1 MAAKAK
7 AVPKVNYLMPWLWP
21 NLMGAYFKQYPSQ
34 IKYQVGNEA
43 AERYSFYG
51 MRSILT
57 LFMVNSLLIS
67 KEESTEI
74 YHLFVAACYLMPL
87 VGAYISDRFWGKYK
101 TIMVLSFFYCF
112 GHAALAIWENKM
124 GLYLGLSLIA
134 IGSGGIKP
142 CASAFVGDQFKPD
155 QETQLTSI
163 YNLWYWMINFG
174 SAISSILTPI
184 TLDLYGP
191 SVAFGIPGVLMFIA
205 TIIFWLGRKQY
216 VNVPPAGKN
225 QDGIG
230 EVLFSSLFPNRNTKN
245 DGIFLALVKSISSV
259 ITYSILFFVSFFIW
273 PLAKWFINRAAP
285 NHTKKSIEAVTAAF
299 DVSRILFTVSIFW
312 ALFDQHGS
320 TWVLQAK
327 EMNLNFMGIEFN
339 PAQMQAWNPLMVMA
353 LIPIFSIFI
362 YPAINKFF
370 PMTPLRRL
378 GWGMA
383 LAAFSFAQIGLI
395 QQFLDSGD
403 KLNVMWQFF
412 PYLTLTMA
420 EVMVSITGLEFA
432 YTQAPR
438 IMKSTIMSMWM
449 LTVFFGNILTAVVA
463 KVNVF
468 TGPNYFY
475 FFAGLMLIVS
485 LIFGIISTTYKMKNF
500 MEKG

>member
-1 MAAKAK
+1 MSAKSKTA
-7 AVPKVNYLMPWLWP
+7 NYLMPWAWP
-21 NLMGAYFKQYPSQ
+21 SLVGNYFKQYPSQ

-57 LFMVNSLLIS
+57 LFMVNSLLMA

-87 VGAYISDRFWGKYK
+87 AGAYISDRFWGKYR
-101 TIMVLSFFYCF
+101 TIMVLSFFYCL

-155 QETQLTSI
+155 QEKQLTSV

-174 SAISSILTPI
+174 SAFSSILTPW
-184 TLDLYGP
+184 TMDLFGS
-191 SVAFGIPGVLMFIA
+191 SVAFAIPGVLMFIA
-205 TIIFWLGRKQY
+205 TVIFWLGRKQY

-225 QDGIG
+225 KDGIG
-230 EVLFSSLFPNRNTKN
+230 EVLCSALMPNRDLKN
-245 DGIFLALVKSISSV
+245 NGVVFSFLKSLSAMF
-259 ITYSILFFVSFFIW
+259 TYAILFFVSFFFW
-273 PLAKWFINRAAP
+273 PLSKWFINRASS
-285 NHTKKSIEAVTAAF
+285 NHSKKSIEATLAAF

-327 EMNLNFMGIEFN
+327 DMDLNFMGHQFN
-339 PAQMQAWNPLMVMA
+339 PAQMQAWNPMMVMG
-353 LIPIFSIFI
+353 LIPLFSILI
-362 YPAINKFF
+362 YPFLNKFF
-370 PMTPLRRL
+370 PMTPLRRM

-383 LAAFSFAQIGLI
+383 LAAFSFAQVGFI
-395 QQFLDSGD
+395 QQILDGGE

-412 PYLTLTMA
+412 PYLTLTSA
-420 EVMVSITGLEFA
+420 EIMVSITGLEFA

-449 LTVFFGNILTAVVA
+449 LTVFFGNILTAYIA
-463 KVNVF
+463 RVNVF
-468 TGPNYFY
+468 HGSSYFY
-475 FFAGLMLIVS
+475 FFAGLMLAVS
-485 LIFGIISTTYKMKNF
+485 LLFGIVAMTYKMKNF
-500 MEKG
+500 MEKGAA